1 LPGKL
6 VSSRRGARG
15 GAVNETLRS
24 PAQDTTLWFGGVLVG
39 AATAQF
45 LSAALWS
52 QQGGTHIAWF
62 PGAVLLGALL
72 ANPVRRWAPLMLAA
86 LIGLTIACVGIF
98 GLPLLDTL
106 MVLVAATV
114 LIPLAAWLLLRVPG
128 EAPLLEDFNK
138 LMAFGVIVVVALPA
152 ASATLVNHVTGYT
165 SFPGTVLSDWPNIAL
180 AHALGYVLYIPA
192 WISARS
198 PEAAVRHS
206 GRLSAS
212 FLVAMMLSVG
222 LLGLVW
228 YTFGDR
234 PGLLPLLC
242 LAPAPVLTAACL
254 RAQMAG
260 SSAVMFVIVVMAAHM
275 SVGGHG
281 PFVAGTPQDT
291 TLAVQ
296 LWTLGASLCALVVG
310 AIVEQRHA
318 GQRALNLA
326 RDDMRELAGRL
337 IATQEQERARLARDL
352 HDDVNQRLAATSI
365 GLSTLRRRVPPS
377 VAGDVAHLQD
387 QVIELSED
395 LRLMSHQ
402 LHPGWLSHAGLREAL
417 EALCAPPRHDSE
429 PRFLLSVPPEAA
441 GLSGEIALC
450 FYRIVQEALRNALRH
465 ADATRVDIAV
475 ALANGQAVLRVADD
489 GKGFD
494 TTAVRF
500 HPAGI
505 GLISMSER
513 AKLLGGSFDL
523 RSAPGKGVDLCIR
536 IPLSHR

>member
-1 LPGKL
+1 M
-6 VSSRRGARG
+6 
-15 GAVNETLRS
+15 NDTLTS
-24 PAQDTTLWFGGVLVG
+24 PAQNTTLWFGGVLVG
-39 AATAQF
+39 AAAAQV

-72 ANPVRRWAPLMLAA
+72 ATPVRRWAPLMLAA
-86 LIGLTIACVGIF
+86 LLGMTLACTGIF
-98 GLPLLDTL
+98 RLPLLDTL
-106 MVLVAATV
+106 MVVVAATI
-114 LIPLAAWLLLRVPG
+114 LTPFAAWLLLRVPG
-128 EAPLLEDFNK
+128 EAPLLEDFKK
-138 LMAFGVIVVVALPA
+138 LMAFGSIVVVALPA
-152 ASATLVNHVTGYT
+152 ASGMLVSQVSVHT
-165 SFPGTVLSDWPNIAL
+165 SFPGAVLGDWPNIAL
-180 AHALGYVLYIPA
+180 AHSLGYVLYIPA

-198 PEAAVRHS
+198 PEAALRHS
-206 GRLSAS
+206 GRVPVRFVL
-212 FLVAMMLSVG
+212 AMILSVA

-228 YTFGDR
+228 YAFGDR

-281 PFVAGTPQDT
+281 PFVADTPQNT

-365 GLSTLRRRVPPS
+365 GLSTLRRRVPPP
-377 VAGDVAHLQD
+377 VAGDVAQLQK

-417 EALCAPPRHDSE
+417 EALCVAPGHQGE
-429 PRFLLSVPPEAA
+429 PRCVLSVPAEAA
-441 GLSGEIALC
+441 GLPGEIALC
-450 FYRIVQEALRNALRH
+450 FYRIVQEALRNAVRH
-465 ADATRVDIAV
+465 AEATRVNVAV
-475 ALANGQAVLRVADD
+475 ALRDGQAVLHVADD

-494 TTAVRF
+494 PTAVRF

-536 IPLSHR
+536 IPMSHR

>member
-1 LPGKL
+1 MTESKKSP
-6 VSSRRGARG
+6 SR
-15 GAVNETLRS
+15 N
-24 PAQDTTLWFGGVLVG
+24 TTLWFGGVLVG
-39 AATAQF
+39 AMAAQV

-52 QQGGTHIAWF
+52 QQGGTHIVWF

-72 ANPVRRWAPLMLAA
+72 ATPVRLWVSLLLAA
-86 LIGLTIACVGIF
+86 LIGLTIACVAIF
-98 GLPLLDTL
+98 RLPLLDTL
-106 MVLVAATV
+106 MVLVAATILV
-114 LIPLAAWLLLRVPG
+114 PPAAWLLLRVPG
-128 EAPLLEDFNK
+128 DAPLLEDFRK
-138 LMAFGVIVVVALPA
+138 LMAFGAIVVVALPA
-152 ASATLVNHVTGYT
+152 ASATLVSQVSVHT
-165 SFPGTVLSDWPNIAL
+165 SFPGTVLSDWPNLAL
-180 AHALGYVLYIPA
+180 AHSLGYVLYIPA

-206 GRLSAS
+206 GRIPVGVLLAMLLSI
-212 FLVAMMLSVG
+212 G

-260 SSAVMFVIVVMAAHM
+260 SSAVMFVIVVMAAHL

-281 PFVAGTPQDT
+281 PFVADTSQDT

-318 GQRALNLA
+318 SQRALNLA

-365 GLSTLRRRVPPS
+365 GLSVLRRRVS
-377 VAGDVAHLQD
+377 SNLMADVGQLQD

-417 EALCAPPRHDSE
+417 EALCAPPRHESE
-429 PRFLLSVPPEAA
+429 PRFVLSVPPEAA
-441 GLSGEIALC
+441 GLPGEIALC
-450 FYRIVQEALRNALRH
+450 FYRVAQEALRNALRH
-465 ADATRVDIAV
+465 AAATRVNIAV
-475 ALANGQAVLRVADD
+475 ALSNGQAVLRVADD

-494 TTAVRF
+494 PTAVRF